1 MRGCGTIFLC
11 VGVLNNLGDTMDVAA
26 DALRIS
32 PKYSSRDWNALEL
45 IERSDWDQAAA
56 IVWDRL
62 EGRFLRFADSWLQ
75 DPFSGFVIL
84 AIDSL
89 LAETIQ
95 QFRLG
100 ATDGRGKSKR
110 FITQFLCG
118 SRFQPSFD
126 ENARI
131 RFYEDIRCGLLHQAE
146 AKEMWLV
153 RRGQKTMLQQVAG
166 AKGYII
172 DIQRFH
178 AAVSLS
184 LEDYCQDIKDP
195 AQEELRANLW
205 KKMEQISGVRTMRGL
220 LYEANAAAP
229 L

>member
-1 MRGCGTIFLC
+1 MGGTI
-11 VGVLNNLGDTMDVAA
+11 

-32 PKYSSRDWNALEL
+32 PKYSSRDWCALEQT
-45 IERSDWDQAAA
+45 EPDDWIRAAA

-62 EGRFLRFADSWLQ
+62 EGRFLRFADGWLP
-75 DPFSGFVIL
+75 DPFSGFIVL

-95 QFRLG
+95 QFRTG
-100 ATDGRGKSKR
+100 ETEGRGKSR
-110 FITQFLCG
+110 RYVTQFLCG
-118 SRFQPSFD
+118 SRFQPCFD
-126 ENARI
+126 KNARL

-153 RRGQKTMLQQVAG
+153 RRGQQMMLEQVAG

-172 DIQRFH
+172 DVQRFH
-178 AAVSLS
+178 AAVRLTF
-184 LEDYCQDIKDP
+184 EDYCRDIKDP

-205 KKMEQISGVRTMRGL
+205 KKMEQISGVRTARGL
-220 LYEANAAAP
+220 LYEANP
-229 L
+229 VNTSPPNISL